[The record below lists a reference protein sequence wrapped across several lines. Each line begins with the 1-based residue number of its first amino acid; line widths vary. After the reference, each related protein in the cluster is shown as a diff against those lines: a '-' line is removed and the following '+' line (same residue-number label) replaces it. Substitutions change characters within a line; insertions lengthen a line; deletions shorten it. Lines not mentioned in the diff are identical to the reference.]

1 MILEAGTNKF
11 TDYNMSEENIKVIAR
26 NRRARHDYH
35 IFDTYEAGI
44 VLRGSE
50 VKSLRDGKASLA
62 EAYARVR
69 DGEVFL
75 VGAYI
80 KPYEHTG
87 SFDQPDSRRDRKLLL
102 HKRQIQE
109 IERQTRVKGNT
120 LIPLSLYFRE
130 GYAKVEIGVGTGKK
144 KYDKRQDMKE
154 RDARREMDRAMKKFK

>member
-1 MILEAGTNKF
+1 
-11 TDYNMSEENIKVIAR
+11 MSKENIKVIAR

-35 IFDTYEAGI
+35 IFETFEAGI

-69 DGEVFL
+69 DGEAFL
-75 VGAYI
+75 IGAYI

-87 SFDQPDSRRDRKLLL
+87 SYDQLDPRRDRKLLL
-102 HKRQIQE
+102 HKRQIRDL
-109 IERQTRVKGNT
+109 ERQTRIKGNT
-120 LIPLSLYFRE
+120 LIPLSLYFRD
-130 GYAKVEIGVGTGKK
+130 GYAKVEIGIGTGKK

-154 RDARREMDRAMKKFK
+154 RDARREMVRAMKKFK